1 MRYKLSFLLITT
13 ISFHLSAQI
22 ATHDMVFEKGQTKL
36 NQTQKKEIYELMPN
50 LMDGQ
55 SLIIYPVYIDD
66 GNQKLVFS
74 KHADLQAEAIIAFT
88 KTIGFETLGT
98 PRGFPCVHKGVSM
111 SANLKYHKSQYLE
124 MGEEPYSLQANYPE
138 KESQYFL
145 INPMRDTTIYGKE
158 GTEIHIPP
166 TALTSRKLVSIKLKE
181 FYSLA
186 DLMINDLS
194 TVSNGEMIQTGGSI
208 YLEAREYKT
217 KKKVTINP
225 NLGLDIAFT
234 GGRDDPKMEVFI
246 KDPHSAKM
254 NWIRPSKTVVTM
266 TKSWSMTE
274 TILDPETNEVISSKT
289 YNSKKEW
296 EDHLAEEKTKEEI
309 RQKEEVKRQE
319 VAKVIAAK
327 KQENYEKLKV
337 YDMGYINC
345 DRFPDEPKIQFMVA
359 ADDCI
364 VAEYFVVFDNV
375 RGVLKGETRGNS
387 VDFGTI
393 PSDKA
398 ARLIA
403 VSFQGDKT
411 YYYSQNFI
419 AKNTPN
425 AKVALR
431 PVAKSV
437 VDQQL
442 ALLK

>member
-1 MRYKLSFLLITT
+1 MRCKLSFLLIAA
-13 ISFHLSAQI
+13 IASHLSAQV
-22 ATHDMVFEKGQTKL
+22 ATHNLLFQKEQIKL
-36 NQTQKKEIYELMPN
+36 SQTQKKEIYELMPN

-74 KHADLQAEAIIAFT
+74 KYADLQAEAIIAFT

-111 SANLKYHKSQYLE
+111 SANLKYHKSRYLDN
-124 MGEEPYSLQANYPE
+124 GEKPYSLQANYPE

-158 GTEIHIPP
+158 GTEIHISP

-194 TVSNGEMIQTGGSI
+194 TVSDGEMIQTGGSI
-208 YLEAREYKT
+208 YLEAREHKT
-217 KKKVTINP
+217 EKKVTINP

-296 EDHLAEEKTKEEI
+296 EDHLNKKAEEKKTADI
-309 RQKEEVKRQE
+309 
-319 VAKVIAAK
+319 VIAK
-327 KQENYEKLKV
+327 KKANYEKLKV

-359 ADDCI
+359 ADDSI

-411 YYYSQNFI
+411 YFYSQNFI

-442 ALLK
+442 AMLK

>member
-1 MRYKLSFLLITT
+1 MRYKLSFLLITA
-13 ISFHLSAQI
+13 IASHLSAQV
-22 ATHDMVFEKGQTKL
+22 ATHNLLFQKEQIVL
-36 NQTQKKEIYELMPN
+36 SQTQKKEIYELMPN

-74 KHADLQAEAIIAFT
+74 KDADLQAEAIIAFT

-111 SANLKYHKSQYLE
+111 SANLKYHKSRYLDN
-124 MGEEPYSLQANYPE
+124 GEKPYSLQANYPE

-145 INPMRDTTIYGKE
+145 VNPMRDTTIYGKE

-208 YLEAREYKT
+208 YLDAREHKT
-217 KKKVTINP
+217 EKKVTINP

-234 GGRDDPKMEVFI
+234 DGRDDPKMEVFI
-246 KDPHSAKM
+246 KDPRSAKM

-296 EDHLAEEKTKEEI
+296 EDHLNKKAEEKKTADI
-309 RQKEEVKRQE
+309 
-319 VAKVIAAK
+319 IIAK
-327 KQENYEKLKV
+327 KKANYEKLKV

-345 DRFPDEPKIQFMVA
+345 DKFPDEPKIQFMVA
-359 ADDCI
+359 ADDSI

-387 VDFGTI
+387 VDFGAI

-411 YYYSQNFI
+411 YYYTQNFI

-425 AKVALR
+425 AQVALKQV
-431 PVAKSV
+431 PKSV

-442 ALLK
+442 AMLK

>member
-1 MRYKLSFLLITT
+1 
-13 ISFHLSAQI
+13 
-22 ATHDMVFEKGQTKL
+22 
-36 NQTQKKEIYELMPN
+36 
-50 LMDGQ
+50 MDGQ

-111 SANLKYHKSQYLE
+111 SANLKYHKSRYLDN
-124 MGEEPYSLQANYPE
+124 GEKPYSLQANYPE

-158 GTEIHIPP
+158 GTEIHIPT

-194 TVSNGEMIQTGGSI
+194 TVSDGEMIQTGGSI
-208 YLEAREYKT
+208 YLEAREHQT
-217 KKKVTINP
+217 EKKVTINP

-234 GGRDDPKMEVFI
+234 GGREDPKMEVFI

-254 NWIRPSKTVVTM
+254 NWIRPSKTEVTM

-296 EDHLAEEKTKEEI
+296 EDHLNKKAEEKKTADI
-309 RQKEEVKRQE
+309 
-319 VAKVIAAK
+319 VIAK
-327 KQENYEKLKV
+327 KKANYEKLKV

-359 ADDCI
+359 ADDNI

-411 YYYSQNFI
+411 YFYSQNFI

-431 PVAKSV
+431 PVPKSV

-442 ALLK
+442 AMLK

>member
-1 MRYKLSFLLITT
+1 MRCKLSFLLIAA
-13 ISFHLSAQI
+13 IASHLSAQV
-22 ATHDMVFEKGQTKL
+22 ATHNLLFQKEQIKL
-36 NQTQKKEIYELMPN
+36 SQTQKKEIYELMPN

-111 SANLKYHKSQYLE
+111 SANLKYHKSRYLDN
-124 MGEEPYSLQANYPE
+124 GEKPYSLQANYPE

-158 GTEIHIPP
+158 GTEIHIPT

-194 TVSNGEMIQTGGSI
+194 TVSDGEMIQTGGSI
-208 YLEAREYKT
+208 YLEAREHQT
-217 KKKVTINP
+217 EKKVTINP

-234 GGRDDPKMEVFI
+234 GGREDPKMEVFI

-254 NWIRPSKTVVTM
+254 NWIRPRKTEVTM

-296 EDHLAEEKTKEEI
+296 EDHLNKKAEEKKTADI
-309 RQKEEVKRQE
+309 
-319 VAKVIAAK
+319 VIAK
-327 KQENYEKLKV
+327 KKANYEKLKV

-359 ADDCI
+359 ADDSI

-387 VDFGTI
+387 VDFGMI

-411 YYYSQNFI
+411 YFYSQNFI

-431 PVAKSV
+431 PVPKSV

-442 ALLK
+442 AMLK

>member
-1 MRYKLSFLLITT
+1 MRYKLSFLLIAA
-13 ISFHLSAQI
+13 IASHLSAQV
-22 ATHDMVFEKGQTKL
+22 ATHNLLFQKEQIKL
-36 NQTQKKEIYELMPN
+36 SQTQKKEIYELMPN

-88 KTIGFETLGT
+88 KKIGFETLGT

-111 SANLKYHKSQYLE
+111 SANLKYHKSRYLDN
-124 MGEEPYSLQANYPE
+124 GEKPYSLQANYPE

-158 GTEIHIPP
+158 GTEIHISP

-194 TVSNGEMIQTGGSI
+194 TVSDGEMIQTGGSI
-208 YLEAREYKT
+208 YLEAREHQT
-217 KKKVTINP
+217 EKKVTINP

-234 GGRDDPKMEVFI
+234 GGREDPKMEVFI

-254 NWIRPSKTVVTM
+254 NWIRPSKTEVTM

-296 EDHLAEEKTKEEI
+296 EDHLNKKAEEKKTADI
-309 RQKEEVKRQE
+309 
-319 VAKVIAAK
+319 VIAK
-327 KQENYEKLKV
+327 KKANYEKLKV

-359 ADDCI
+359 ADDSI

-411 YYYSQNFI
+411 YFYSQNFI

-431 PVAKSV
+431 PVPKSI

-442 ALLK
+442 AMLK

>member
-1 MRYKLSFLLITT
+1 MRCKLSFLLIAA
-13 ISFHLSAQI
+13 IASHLSAQV
-22 ATHDMVFEKGQTKL
+22 ATHNLLFQKEQIKL
-36 NQTQKKEIYELMPN
+36 SQTQKKEIYELMPN

-111 SANLKYHKSQYLE
+111 SANLKYHKSRYLDN
-124 MGEEPYSLQANYPE
+124 GEKPYSLQANYPE

-194 TVSNGEMIQTGGSI
+194 TVSDGEMIQTGGSI
-208 YLEAREYKT
+208 YLEAREHQT
-217 KKKVTINP
+217 EKKVTINP

-234 GGRDDPKMEVFI
+234 GGRDDPKMGVFI

-254 NWIRPSKTVVTM
+254 NWIRPSKTEVTM

-296 EDHLAEEKTKEEI
+296 EDHLNKKAEEKKTADI
-309 RQKEEVKRQE
+309 
-319 VAKVIAAK
+319 VIAK
-327 KQENYEKLKV
+327 KKANYEKLKV

-359 ADDCI
+359 ADDSI

-411 YYYSQNFI
+411 YFYSQNFI

-431 PVAKSV
+431 PVPKSV

-442 ALLK
+442 AMLK

>member
-1 MRYKLSFLLITT
+1 MRYKLSFLLIAA
-13 ISFHLSAQI
+13 IASHLSAQV
-22 ATHDMVFEKGQTKL
+22 ATHNLLFQKEQIVL
-36 NQTQKKEIYELMPN
+36 SQTQKKEIYELMPH

-74 KHADLQAEAIIAFT
+74 KDADLQAEAIIAFT

-111 SANLKYHKSQYLE
+111 SANLKYHKSRYLDN
-124 MGEEPYSLQANYPE
+124 GEKPYSLQANYPE

-145 INPMRDTTIYGKE
+145 VNPMRDTTIYGKE

-208 YLEAREYKT
+208 YLDAREHKT
-217 KKKVTINP
+217 EKKVTINP

-234 GGRDDPKMEVFI
+234 DGRDDPKMEVFI
-246 KDPHSAKM
+246 KDPRSAKM

-296 EDHLAEEKTKEEI
+296 EDHLNKKAEEKKTADI
-309 RQKEEVKRQE
+309 
-319 VAKVIAAK
+319 IIAK
-327 KQENYEKLKV
+327 KKANYEKLKV

-345 DRFPDEPKIQFMVA
+345 DKFPDEPKIQFMVA
-359 ADDCI
+359 ADDSI
-364 VAEYFVVFDNV
+364 VAEYFVVFNNV

-387 VDFGTI
+387 VDFGAI

-425 AKVALR
+425 AQVALR
-431 PVAKSV
+431 QVRKSV

-442 ALLK
+442 AMLK

>member
-1 MRYKLSFLLITT
+1 MRYKLSFLLIAA
-13 ISFHLSAQI
+13 IASHLSAQV
-22 ATHDMVFEKGQTKL
+22 ATHNLLFQKEQLVL
-36 NQTQKKEIYELMPN
+36 SQTQKKEIYELMPN

-74 KHADLQAEAIIAFT
+74 KDADLQAEAIIAFT

-111 SANLKYHKSQYLE
+111 SANLKYHKSRYLDN
-124 MGEEPYSLQANYPE
+124 GEKPYSLQANYPE

-145 INPMRDTTIYGKE
+145 VNPMRDTTIYGKE

-208 YLEAREYKT
+208 YLDAREHKT
-217 KKKVTINP
+217 EKKVTINP

-234 GGRDDPKMEVFI
+234 DGRDDPKMEVFI
-246 KDPHSAKM
+246 KDPRSAKM

-296 EDHLAEEKTKEEI
+296 EDHLNKKAEEKKTADI
-309 RQKEEVKRQE
+309 
-319 VAKVIAAK
+319 IIAK
-327 KQENYEKLKV
+327 KKANYEKLKV

-345 DRFPDEPKIQFMVA
+345 DKFPDEPKIQFMVA
-359 ADDCI
+359 ADDSI

-387 VDFGTI
+387 VDFGAI

-411 YYYSQNFI
+411 YYYTQNFI

-425 AKVALR
+425 AQVALKQV
-431 PVAKSV
+431 PKSV

-442 ALLK
+442 AMLK

>member
-1 MRYKLSFLLITT
+1 MRYKLSFLLIAA
-13 ISFHLSAQI
+13 IASHLSAQV
-22 ATHDMVFEKGQTKL
+22 ATHNLLFQKEQIVL
-36 NQTQKKEIYELMPN
+36 SQTQKKEIYELMPH

-74 KHADLQAEAIIAFT
+74 KDADLQAEAIIAFT

-111 SANLKYHKSQYLE
+111 SANLKYHKSRYLDNDE
-124 MGEEPYSLQANYPE
+124 KPYSLQANYPE

-145 INPMRDTTIYGKE
+145 VNPMRDTTLYGKE

-208 YLEAREYKT
+208 YLDARKHKT
-217 KKKVTINP
+217 EKKVTINP

-234 GGRDDPKMEVFI
+234 DGRDDPKMEVFI
-246 KDPHSAKM
+246 KDPRSAKM
-254 NWIRPSKTVVTM
+254 NWVRPSKTVVTM

-296 EDHLAEEKTKEEI
+296 EDHLNKKAEEKKTADI
-309 RQKEEVKRQE
+309 
-319 VAKVIAAK
+319 IIAK
-327 KQENYEKLKV
+327 KKANYEKLKV

-345 DRFPDEPKIQFMVA
+345 DKFPDEPKIQFMVA
-359 ADDCI
+359 ADDSI
-364 VAEYFVVFDNV
+364 VAEYFVVFNNV

-387 VDFGTI
+387 VDFGAI

-411 YYYSQNFI
+411 YYYTQNFI

-425 AKVALR
+425 AQVALR
-431 PVAKSV
+431 QVRKSV

-442 ALLK
+442 AMLK

>member
-1 MRYKLSFLLITT
+1 MRYKLSFLLIAA
-13 ISFHLSAQI
+13 IASHLSAQV
-22 ATHDMVFEKGQTKL
+22 ATHNLLFQKEQIKL
-36 NQTQKKEIYELMPN
+36 SHTQKKDIYELMPN

-111 SANLKYHKSQYLE
+111 SANLKYHKSRYLDN
-124 MGEEPYSLQANYPE
+124 GEKPYSLQANYPE

-158 GTEIHIPP
+158 GTEIHISP

-208 YLEAREYKT
+208 FLDAREHKT
-217 KKKVTINP
+217 EKKVTINP

-234 GGRDDPKMEVFI
+234 DGRDDPKMEVFI
-246 KDPHSAKM
+246 KDPRSARM
-254 NWIRPSKTVVTM
+254 NWIQPSRTIVTM

-289 YNSKKEW
+289 YNSEKEW
-296 EDHLAEEKTKEEI
+296 EDHLNKKAEEKKTADI
-309 RQKEEVKRQE
+309 
-319 VAKVIAAK
+319 VIAK
-327 KQENYEKLKV
+327 KKANYEKLKV

-359 ADDCI
+359 ADDSI

-411 YYYSQNFI
+411 YFYSQNFI

-431 PVAKSV
+431 PVPKSV

-442 ALLK
+442 AMLK

>member
-1 MRYKLSFLLITT
+1 MRCKLSFLLIAA
-13 ISFHLSAQI
+13 IASHLSAQV
-22 ATHDMVFEKGQTKL
+22 ATHNLLFQKEQIKL
-36 NQTQKKEIYELMPN
+36 SQTQKKEIYELMPN

-111 SANLKYHKSQYLE
+111 SANLKYHKSRYLDN
-124 MGEEPYSLQANYPE
+124 GEKPYSLQANYPE

-158 GTEIHIPP
+158 GTEIHIPT

-194 TVSNGEMIQTGGSI
+194 TVSDGEMIQTGGSI
-208 YLEAREYKT
+208 YLEAREHQT
-217 KKKVTINP
+217 EKKVTINP

-234 GGRDDPKMEVFI
+234 GGREDPKMEVFI

-254 NWIRPSKTVVTM
+254 NWIRPRKTEVTM
-266 TKSWSMTE
+266 IKSWSMTE

-296 EDHLAEEKTKEEI
+296 EDHLNKKAEEKKTADI
-309 RQKEEVKRQE
+309 
-319 VAKVIAAK
+319 VIAK
-327 KQENYEKLKV
+327 KKANYEKLKV

-359 ADDCI
+359 ADDNI

-411 YYYSQNFI
+411 YFYSQNFI

-431 PVAKSV
+431 PVPKSV

-442 ALLK
+442 AMLK

>member
-1 MRYKLSFLLITT
+1 MRYKLSFLLIAA
-13 ISFHLSAQI
+13 IASHLSAQV
-22 ATHDMVFEKGQTKL
+22 ATHNLLFQKEQIKL
-36 NQTQKKEIYELMPN
+36 SQTQKKEIYELMPN

-111 SANLKYHKSQYLE
+111 SANLKYHKSRYLDN
-124 MGEEPYSLQANYPE
+124 GEKPYSLQANYPE

-158 GTEIHIPP
+158 GTEIHISP

-194 TVSNGEMIQTGGSI
+194 TVSDGEMIQTGGSI
-208 YLEAREYKT
+208 YLEAREHQT
-217 KKKVTINP
+217 EKKVTINP

-246 KDPHSAKM
+246 KDPRSARM
-254 NWIRPSKTVVTM
+254 NWIQPSRTEVTM

-296 EDHLAEEKTKEEI
+296 EDHLNKKAEEKKTADI
-309 RQKEEVKRQE
+309 
-319 VAKVIAAK
+319 VIAK
-327 KQENYEKLKV
+327 KKANYEKLKV

-359 ADDCI
+359 ADDSI

-411 YYYSQNFI
+411 YFYSQNFI

-431 PVAKSV
+431 PVPKSV

-442 ALLK
+442 AMLK

>member
-1 MRYKLSFLLITT
+1 MRYKLSFLLITA
-13 ISFHLSAQI
+13 IASHLSAQV
-22 ATHDMVFEKGQTKL
+22 ATHNLLFQKEQLVL
-36 NQTQKKEIYELMPN
+36 SQTQKKEIYELMPN

-74 KHADLQAEAIIAFT
+74 KDADLQAEAIIAFT

-111 SANLKYHKSQYLE
+111 SANLKYHKSRYLDN
-124 MGEEPYSLQANYPE
+124 GEKPYSLQANYPE

-145 INPMRDTTIYGKE
+145 VNPMRDTTIYGKE

-208 YLEAREYKT
+208 YLDAREHKT
-217 KKKVTINP
+217 EKKVTINP

-234 GGRDDPKMEVFI
+234 DGRDDPKMEVFI
-246 KDPHSAKM
+246 KDPRSAKM

-296 EDHLAEEKTKEEI
+296 EDHLNKKAEEKKTADI
-309 RQKEEVKRQE
+309 
-319 VAKVIAAK
+319 IIAK
-327 KQENYEKLKV
+327 KKANYEKLKV

-345 DRFPDEPKIQFMVA
+345 DKFPDEPKIQFMVA
-359 ADDCI
+359 ADDSI

-387 VDFGTI
+387 VDFGAI

-411 YYYSQNFI
+411 YYYTQNFI

-425 AKVALR
+425 AQVALR
-431 PVAKSV
+431 QVPKSV

-442 ALLK
+442 AMLK

>member
-1 MRYKLSFLLITT
+1 MRYKLSFLLIAA
-13 ISFHLSAQI
+13 IASHLSAQV
-22 ATHDMVFEKGQTKL
+22 ATHNLLFQKEQIKL
-36 NQTQKKEIYELMPN
+36 SQTQKKEIYELMPN

-111 SANLKYHKSQYLE
+111 SANLKYHKSRYLDN
-124 MGEEPYSLQANYPE
+124 GEKPYSLQANYPE

-194 TVSNGEMIQTGGSI
+194 TVSDGEMIQTGGSI
-208 YLEAREYKT
+208 YLEAREHQT
-217 KKKVTINP
+217 EKKVTINP

-254 NWIRPSKTVVTM
+254 NWIRPRKTEVTM
-266 TKSWSMTE
+266 IKSWSMTE

-296 EDHLAEEKTKEEI
+296 EDHLNKKAEEKKTADI
-309 RQKEEVKRQE
+309 
-319 VAKVIAAK
+319 VIAK
-327 KQENYEKLKV
+327 KKANYEKLKV

-359 ADDCI
+359 ADDSI

-411 YYYSQNFI
+411 YFYSQNFI

-431 PVAKSV
+431 PVPKSV

-442 ALLK
+442 AMLK

>member
-1 MRYKLSFLLITT
+1 MRCKLSFLLIAA
-13 ISFHLSAQI
+13 IASHLSAQV
-22 ATHDMVFEKGQTKL
+22 ATHNLLFQKEQIKL
-36 NQTQKKEIYELMPN
+36 SQTQKKEIYELMPN

-98 PRGFPCVHKGVSM
+98 PRGFPCVHKGIST
-111 SANLKYHKSQYLE
+111 SANLKYHKSRYLDN
-124 MGEEPYSLQANYPE
+124 GEKPYSLQANYPE

-194 TVSNGEMIQTGGSI
+194 TVSDGEMIQTGGSI
-208 YLEAREYKT
+208 YLEAREHQT
-217 KKKVTINP
+217 EKKVTINP

-246 KDPHSAKM
+246 KDPHSDKM
-254 NWIRPSKTVVTM
+254 NWIRPSKTEVTM

-296 EDHLAEEKTKEEI
+296 EDHLNKKAEEKKTADI
-309 RQKEEVKRQE
+309 
-319 VAKVIAAK
+319 VIAK
-327 KQENYEKLKV
+327 KKANYEKLKV

-359 ADDCI
+359 ADDSI

-387 VDFGTI
+387 VDFVTI

-411 YYYSQNFI
+411 YFYSQNFI

-431 PVAKSV
+431 PVPKSV

-442 ALLK
+442 AMLK

>member
-1 MRYKLSFLLITT
+1 MRYKLSFLLIAA
-13 ISFHLSAQI
+13 IASHLSAQV
-22 ATHDMVFEKGQTKL
+22 ATHNLLFQKEQIVL
-36 NQTQKKEIYELMPN
+36 SQTQKKEIYELMPH

-74 KHADLQAEAIIAFT
+74 KDADLQAEAIIAFT

-111 SANLKYHKSQYLE
+111 SANLKYHKSRYLDN
-124 MGEEPYSLQANYPE
+124 GEKPYSLQANYPE

-145 INPMRDTTIYGKE
+145 VNPMRDTTLYGKE

-208 YLEAREYKT
+208 YLDAREHKT
-217 KKKVTINP
+217 EKKVTINP

-234 GGRDDPKMEVFI
+234 DGRDDPKMEVFI
-246 KDPHSAKM
+246 KDPRSVRM

-296 EDHLAEEKTKEEI
+296 EDHLNKKAEEKKTADI
-309 RQKEEVKRQE
+309 
-319 VAKVIAAK
+319 IIAK
-327 KQENYEKLKV
+327 KKANYEKLKV

-345 DRFPDEPKIQFMVA
+345 DKFPDEPKIQFMVA
-359 ADDCI
+359 ADDSI
-364 VAEYFVVFDNV
+364 VAEYFVVFNNV

-387 VDFGTI
+387 VDFGAI

-411 YYYSQNFI
+411 YYYTQNFI

-425 AKVALR
+425 AQVALR
-431 PVAKSV
+431 QVRKSV

-442 ALLK
+442 AMLK

>member
-1 MRYKLSFLLITT
+1 MRYKLSFLLITA
-13 ISFHLSAQI
+13 IASHLSAQV
-22 ATHDMVFEKGQTKL
+22 ATHNLLFQKEQIVL
-36 NQTQKKEIYELMPN
+36 SQTQKKEIYELMPN

-74 KHADLQAEAIIAFT
+74 KDADLQAEAIIAFT

-111 SANLKYHKSQYLE
+111 SANLKYHKSRYLDN
-124 MGEEPYSLQANYPE
+124 GEKPYSLQANYPE

-145 INPMRDTTIYGKE
+145 VNPMRDTTIYGKE

-208 YLEAREYKT
+208 YLDAREHKT
-217 KKKVTINP
+217 EKKVTINP

-234 GGRDDPKMEVFI
+234 DGRDDPKMEVFI
-246 KDPHSAKM
+246 KDPRSAKM

-296 EDHLAEEKTKEEI
+296 EDHLNKKAEEKKTADI
-309 RQKEEVKRQE
+309 
-319 VAKVIAAK
+319 IIAK
-327 KQENYEKLKV
+327 KKANYEKLKV

-345 DRFPDEPKIQFMVA
+345 DKFPDEPKIQFMVA
-359 ADDCI
+359 ADDSI

-387 VDFGTI
+387 VDFGAI

-411 YYYSQNFI
+411 YYYTQNFI

-425 AKVALR
+425 AQVALR
-431 PVAKSV
+431 QVPKSV

-442 ALLK
+442 AMLK

>member
-1 MRYKLSFLLITT
+1 MRYKLSFLLIAA
-13 ISFHLSAQI
+13 IASHLSAQV
-22 ATHDMVFEKGQTKL
+22 ATHNLLFQKEQIKL
-36 NQTQKKEIYELMPN
+36 SHTQKKEIYELMPN

-111 SANLKYHKSQYLE
+111 SANLKYHKSRYLDN
-124 MGEEPYSLQANYPE
+124 GEKPYSLQANYPE

-145 INPMRDTTIYGKE
+145 INPMRDTTISGKE
-158 GTEIHIPP
+158 GTEIHISP

-194 TVSNGEMIQTGGSI
+194 TVSDGEMIQTGGSI
-208 YLEAREYKT
+208 YLEAREHKT
-217 KKKVTINP
+217 EKKVTINP

-296 EDHLAEEKTKEEI
+296 EDHLNKKAEEKKTADI
-309 RQKEEVKRQE
+309 
-319 VAKVIAAK
+319 VIAK
-327 KQENYEKLKV
+327 KKANYEKLKV

-359 ADDCI
+359 ADDSI

-375 RGVLKGETRGNS
+375 RGVLKGETKGNS

-431 PVAKSV
+431 PVPKSV

-442 ALLK
+442 AMLK

>member
-1 MRYKLSFLLITT
+1 MRYKLSFLLIAA
-13 ISFHLSAQI
+13 IASHLSAQV
-22 ATHDMVFEKGQTKL
+22 ATHNLLFQKEQIVL
-36 NQTQKKEIYELMPN
+36 SQTQKKEIYELMPN

-74 KHADLQAEAIIAFT
+74 KDADLQAEAIIAFT

-111 SANLKYHKSQYLE
+111 SANLKYHKSRYLDN
-124 MGEEPYSLQANYPE
+124 GEKPYSLQANYPE

-145 INPMRDTTIYGKE
+145 VNPMRDTTIYGKE

-208 YLEAREYKT
+208 YLDAREHKT
-217 KKKVTINP
+217 EKKVTINP

-234 GGRDDPKMEVFI
+234 DGRDDPKMEVFI
-246 KDPHSAKM
+246 KDPRSAKM

-296 EDHLAEEKTKEEI
+296 EDHLNKKAEEKKTADI
-309 RQKEEVKRQE
+309 
-319 VAKVIAAK
+319 IIAK
-327 KQENYEKLKV
+327 KKANYEKLKV

-345 DRFPDEPKIQFMVA
+345 DKFPDEPKIQFMVA
-359 ADDCI
+359 ADDSI

-387 VDFGTI
+387 VDFGAI

-411 YYYSQNFI
+411 YYYTQNFI

-425 AKVALR
+425 AQVALR
-431 PVAKSV
+431 QVPKSV

-442 ALLK
+442 AMLK

>member
-1 MRYKLSFLLITT
+1 VLS
-13 ISFHLSAQI
+13 
-22 ATHDMVFEKGQTKL
+22 
-36 NQTQKKEIYELMPN
+36 QTQKKEIYELMPH

-74 KHADLQAEAIIAFT
+74 KDADLQAEAIIAFT

-111 SANLKYHKSQYLE
+111 SANLKYHKSRYLDN
-124 MGEEPYSLQANYPE
+124 GEKPYSLQANYPE

-145 INPMRDTTIYGKE
+145 VNPMRDTTIYGKE

-208 YLEAREYKT
+208 YLDAREHKT
-217 KKKVTINP
+217 EKKVTINP

-234 GGRDDPKMEVFI
+234 DGRDDPKMEVFI
-246 KDPHSAKM
+246 KDPRSARM

-296 EDHLAEEKTKEEI
+296 EDHLNKKAEEKKTADI
-309 RQKEEVKRQE
+309 
-319 VAKVIAAK
+319 IIAK
-327 KQENYEKLKV
+327 KKANYEKLKV

-345 DRFPDEPKIQFMVA
+345 DKFPDEPKIQFMVA
-359 ADDCI
+359 ADDSI
-364 VAEYFVVFDNV
+364 VAEYFVVFNNV

-387 VDFGTI
+387 VDFGAI

-411 YYYSQNFI
+411 YYYTQNFI

-425 AKVALR
+425 AQVALR
-431 PVAKSV
+431 QVPKSV

-442 ALLK
+442 AMLK

>member
-1 MRYKLSFLLITT
+1 MRYKLSFLLIAA
-13 ISFHLSAQI
+13 IASHLSAQV
-22 ATHDMVFEKGQTKL
+22 ATHNLLFQKEQIKL
-36 NQTQKKEIYELMPN
+36 SHTQKKEIYELMPN

-88 KTIGFETLGT
+88 KKIGFETLGT

-111 SANLKYHKSQYLE
+111 SANLKYHKSRYLDN
-124 MGEEPYSLQANYPE
+124 GEKPYSLQANYPE

-145 INPMRDTTIYGKE
+145 INPMRDTTISGKE
-158 GTEIHIPP
+158 GTEIHISP

-194 TVSNGEMIQTGGSI
+194 TVSDGEMIQTGGSI
-208 YLEAREYKT
+208 YLEAREHKT
-217 KKKVTINP
+217 EKKVTINP

-296 EDHLAEEKTKEEI
+296 EDHLNKKAEEKKTADI
-309 RQKEEVKRQE
+309 
-319 VAKVIAAK
+319 VIAK
-327 KQENYEKLKV
+327 KKANYEKLKV

-359 ADDCI
+359 ADDSI

-375 RGVLKGETRGNS
+375 RGVLKGETKGNS

-431 PVAKSV
+431 PVPKSV

-442 ALLK
+442 AMLK

>member
-1 MRYKLSFLLITT
+1 MRCKLSFLLIAA
-13 ISFHLSAQI
+13 IASHLSAQV
-22 ATHDMVFEKGQTKL
+22 ATHNLLFQKEQIKL
-36 NQTQKKEIYELMPN
+36 SQTQKKEIYELMPN

-111 SANLKYHKSQYLE
+111 SANLKYHKSRYLDN
-124 MGEEPYSLQANYPE
+124 GEKPYSLQANYPE

-158 GTEIHIPP
+158 GTEIHIPT

-194 TVSNGEMIQTGGSI
+194 TVSDGEMIQTGGSI
-208 YLEAREYKT
+208 YLEAREHQT
-217 KKKVTINP
+217 EKKVTINP

-234 GGRDDPKMEVFI
+234 GGREDPKMEVFI

-254 NWIRPSKTVVTM
+254 NWIRPRKTEVTM
-266 TKSWSMTE
+266 IKSWSMTE

-296 EDHLAEEKTKEEI
+296 EEHLNKKAEEKKTADI
-309 RQKEEVKRQE
+309 
-319 VAKVIAAK
+319 VIAK
-327 KQENYEKLKV
+327 KKANYEKLKV

-359 ADDCI
+359 ADDSI

-411 YYYSQNFI
+411 YFYSQNFI

-425 AKVALR
+425 AKVALM
-431 PVAKSV
+431 PVPKSI

-442 ALLK
+442 AMLK

>member
-1 MRYKLSFLLITT
+1 
-13 ISFHLSAQI
+13 
-22 ATHDMVFEKGQTKL
+22 
-36 NQTQKKEIYELMPN
+36 
-50 LMDGQ
+50 MDGQ

-74 KHADLQAEAIIAFT
+74 KDADLQAEAIIAFT

-111 SANLKYHKSQYLE
+111 SANLKYHKSRYLDN
-124 MGEEPYSLQANYPE
+124 GEKPYSLQANYPE

-145 INPMRDTTIYGKE
+145 VNPMRDTTIYGKE

-208 YLEAREYKT
+208 YLDAREHKT
-217 KKKVTINP
+217 EKKVTINP

-234 GGRDDPKMEVFI
+234 DGRDDPKMEVFI
-246 KDPHSAKM
+246 KDPRSAKM

-296 EDHLAEEKTKEEI
+296 EDHLNKKAEEKKTADI
-309 RQKEEVKRQE
+309 
-319 VAKVIAAK
+319 IIAK
-327 KQENYEKLKV
+327 KKANYEKLKV

-345 DRFPDEPKIQFMVA
+345 DKFPDEPKIQFMVA
-359 ADDCI
+359 ADDSI

-387 VDFGTI
+387 VDFGAI

-411 YYYSQNFI
+411 YYYTQNFI

-425 AKVALR
+425 AQVALKQV
-431 PVAKSV
+431 PKSV

-442 ALLK
+442 AMLK

>member
-1 MRYKLSFLLITT
+1 MRCKLSFLLIAA
-13 ISFHLSAQI
+13 IASHLSAQV
-22 ATHDMVFEKGQTKL
+22 ATHNLLFQKEQIKL
-36 NQTQKKEIYELMPN
+36 SQTQKKEIYELMPN

-111 SANLKYHKSQYLE
+111 SANLKYHKSRYLDN
-124 MGEEPYSLQANYPE
+124 GEKPYSLQANYPE

-158 GTEIHIPP
+158 GTEIHIPT

-194 TVSNGEMIQTGGSI
+194 TVSDGEMIQTGGSI
-208 YLEAREYKT
+208 YLEAREHQT
-217 KKKVTINP
+217 EKKVTINP

-234 GGRDDPKMEVFI
+234 GGREDPKMEVFI

-254 NWIRPSKTVVTM
+254 NWIRPRKTEVTM

-296 EDHLAEEKTKEEI
+296 EDHLNKKAEEKKTADI
-309 RQKEEVKRQE
+309 
-319 VAKVIAAK
+319 VIAK
-327 KQENYEKLKV
+327 KKANYEKLKV

-359 ADDCI
+359 ADDNI

-411 YYYSQNFI
+411 YFYSQNFI

-431 PVAKSV
+431 PVPKSV

-442 ALLK
+442 AMLK

>member
-1 MRYKLSFLLITT
+1 MRCKLSFLLIAA
-13 ISFHLSAQI
+13 IASHLSAQV
-22 ATHDMVFEKGQTKL
+22 ATHNLLFQKEQIKL
-36 NQTQKKEIYELMPN
+36 SQTQKKEIYELMPN

-111 SANLKYHKSQYLE
+111 SANLKYHKSRYLDN
-124 MGEEPYSLQANYPE
+124 GEKPYSLQANYPE

-158 GTEIHIPP
+158 GTEIHIPT

-194 TVSNGEMIQTGGSI
+194 TVSDGEMIQTGGSI
-208 YLEAREYKT
+208 YLEAREHQT
-217 KKKVTINP
+217 EKKVTINP

-234 GGRDDPKMEVFI
+234 GGREDPKMEVFI

-254 NWIRPSKTVVTM
+254 NWIRPRKTEVTM

-296 EDHLAEEKTKEEI
+296 EDHLNKKAEEKKTADI
-309 RQKEEVKRQE
+309 
-319 VAKVIAAK
+319 VIAK
-327 KQENYEKLKV
+327 KKANYEKLKV

-359 ADDCI
+359 ADDSI

-411 YYYSQNFI
+411 YFYSQNFI

-431 PVAKSV
+431 PVPKSV

-442 ALLK
+442 AMLK

>member
-1 MRYKLSFLLITT
+1 MRYKLSFLLIAA
-13 ISFHLSAQI
+13 IASHLSAQV
-22 ATHDMVFEKGQTKL
+22 ATHNLLFQKEQL
-36 NQTQKKEIYELMPN
+36 ILSQTQKKEIYELMPH

-74 KHADLQAEAIIAFT
+74 KDADLQAEAIIAFT

-98 PRGFPCVHKGVSM
+98 PRGFPCEHKGVSM
-111 SANLKYHKSQYLE
+111 SANLKYHKSRYLDN
-124 MGEEPYSLQANYPE
+124 GEKPYSLQANYPE

-145 INPMRDTTIYGKE
+145 VNPMRDTTIYGKE

-186 DLMINDLS
+186 DLMINNLS

-208 YLEAREYKT
+208 YLDAREHKT
-217 KKKVTINP
+217 EKKVTINP

-234 GGRDDPKMEVFI
+234 DGRDDPKMEVFI
-246 KDPHSAKM
+246 KDPRSAKM

-296 EDHLAEEKTKEEI
+296 EDHLNKKAEEKKTADI
-309 RQKEEVKRQE
+309 
-319 VAKVIAAK
+319 IIAK
-327 KQENYEKLKV
+327 KKANYEKLKV

-345 DRFPDEPKIQFMVA
+345 DKFPDEPKIQFMVA
-359 ADDCI
+359 ADDSI
-364 VAEYFVVFDNV
+364 VAEYFVVFNNV

-387 VDFGTI
+387 VDFGAI

-425 AKVALR
+425 AQVALR
-431 PVAKSV
+431 QVPKSV

-442 ALLK
+442 AMLK

>member
-1 MRYKLSFLLITT
+1 MRCKLSLLLIAA
-13 ISFHLSAQI
+13 IASHLSAQV
-22 ATHDMVFEKGQTKL
+22 ATHNLLFQKEQIKL
-36 NQTQKKEIYELMPN
+36 SQTQKKEIYELMPN

-74 KHADLQAEAIIAFT
+74 KYADLQAEAIIAFT

-111 SANLKYHKSQYLE
+111 SANLKYHKSRYLDN
-124 MGEEPYSLQANYPE
+124 GEKPYSLQANYPE

-158 GTEIHIPP
+158 GTEIHIPT

-194 TVSNGEMIQTGGSI
+194 TVSDGEMIQTGGSI
-208 YLEAREYKT
+208 YLEAREHQT
-217 KKKVTINP
+217 EKKVTINP

-234 GGRDDPKMEVFI
+234 GGREDPKMEVFI

-254 NWIRPSKTVVTM
+254 NWIRPRKTEVTM

-296 EDHLAEEKTKEEI
+296 EDHLNKKAEEKKTADI
-309 RQKEEVKRQE
+309 
-319 VAKVIAAK
+319 VIAK
-327 KQENYEKLKV
+327 KKANYEKLKV

-345 DRFPDEPKIQFMVA
+345 DRFPDEPKIQFIVA
-359 ADDCI
+359 ADDSI

-411 YYYSQNFI
+411 YFYSQNFI

-431 PVAKSV
+431 PVPKSV

-442 ALLK
+442 AMLK

>member
-1 MRYKLSFLLITT
+1 MRYKLSFLLIAA
-13 ISFHLSAQI
+13 IASHLSAQV
-22 ATHDMVFEKGQTKL
+22 ATHNLLFQKEQIKL
-36 NQTQKKEIYELMPN
+36 SQTQKKEIYELMPN

-111 SANLKYHKSQYLE
+111 SANLKYHKSRYLDN
-124 MGEEPYSLQANYPE
+124 GEKPYSLQANYPE

-158 GTEIHIPP
+158 GTEIHISP

-194 TVSNGEMIQTGGSI
+194 TVSDGEMIQTGGSI
-208 YLEAREYKT
+208 YLEAREHKT
-217 KKKVTINP
+217 EKKVTINP

-296 EDHLAEEKTKEEI
+296 EDHLNKKAEEKKTADI
-309 RQKEEVKRQE
+309 
-319 VAKVIAAK
+319 VIAK
-327 KQENYEKLKV
+327 KKANYEKLKV

-359 ADDCI
+359 ADDSI

-411 YYYSQNFI
+411 YFYSQNFI
-419 AKNTPN
+419 AKNTAN

-431 PVAKSV
+431 PVPKSV

-442 ALLK
+442 AMLK

>member
-1 MRYKLSFLLITT
+1 MRCKLSFLLIAA
-13 ISFHLSAQI
+13 IASHLSAQV
-22 ATHDMVFEKGQTKL
+22 ATHNLLFQKEQIKL
-36 NQTQKKEIYELMPN
+36 SQTQKKEIYELMPN

-111 SANLKYHKSQYLE
+111 SANLKYHKSRYLDN
-124 MGEEPYSLQANYPE
+124 GEKPYSLQANYPE

-158 GTEIHIPP
+158 GTEIHIAPN
-166 TALTSRKLVSIKLKE
+166 ALTSRKMVAVELKE
-181 FYSLA
+181 FYKLA

-208 YLEAREYKT
+208 YLDAKEYQT
-217 KKKVTINP
+217 EKKVAINP
-225 NLGLDIAFT
+225 RLGLDIAFT
-234 GGRDDPKMEVFI
+234 DGRDDPKMEVFI

-254 NWIRPSKTVVTM
+254 NWIRPSKTVVTK

-296 EDHLAEEKTKEEI
+296 EEHLNKKAEEKKTADI
-309 RQKEEVKRQE
+309 
-319 VAKVIAAK
+319 VIAK
-327 KQENYEKLKV
+327 KKANYEKLKV
-337 YDMGYINC
+337 YDMGHINC
-345 DRFPDEPKIQFMVA
+345 DRFPDEPKIQFIVA
-359 ADDCI
+359 ADDSI

-387 VDFGTI
+387 VDFGMI

-411 YYYSQNFI
+411 YFYSQNFI

-425 AKVALR
+425 VKVALS
-431 PVAKSV
+431 PVPKSL

-442 ALLK
+442 AMLK

>member
-1 MRYKLSFLLITT
+1 MRYKLSFLLIAA
-13 ISFHLSAQI
+13 IASHLSAQV
-22 ATHDMVFEKGQTKL
+22 ATHNLLFQKEQIKL
-36 NQTQKKEIYELMPN
+36 SQTQKKEIYELMPN

-88 KTIGFETLGT
+88 KKIGFETLGT

-111 SANLKYHKSQYLE
+111 SANLKYHKSRYLDN
-124 MGEEPYSLQANYPE
+124 GEKPYSLQANYPE

-158 GTEIHIPP
+158 GTEIHISP

-208 YLEAREYKT
+208 FLDAREHKT
-217 KKKVTINP
+217 EKKVTINP

-234 GGRDDPKMEVFI
+234 DGRDDPKMEVFI
-246 KDPHSAKM
+246 KDPRSARM
-254 NWIRPSKTVVTM
+254 NWIQPSRTEVTM
-266 TKSWSMTE
+266 IKSWSMTE

-296 EDHLAEEKTKEEI
+296 EDHLNKKAEEKKTADI
-309 RQKEEVKRQE
+309 
-319 VAKVIAAK
+319 VIAK
-327 KQENYEKLKV
+327 KKANYEKLKV

-359 ADDCI
+359 ADDSI

-411 YYYSQNFI
+411 YFYSQNFI

-431 PVAKSV
+431 PVPKSI

-442 ALLK
+442 AMLK

>member
-1 MRYKLSFLLITT
+1 MRCKLSFLLIAA
-13 ISFHLSAQI
+13 IASHLSAQV
-22 ATHDMVFEKGQTKL
+22 ATHNLLFQKEQIKL
-36 NQTQKKEIYELMPN
+36 SQTQKKEIYELMPN

-111 SANLKYHKSQYLE
+111 SANLKYHKSRYLDN
-124 MGEEPYSLQANYPE
+124 GEKPYSLQANYPE

-194 TVSNGEMIQTGGSI
+194 TVSDGEMIQTGGSI
-208 YLEAREYKT
+208 YLEAREHQT
-217 KKKVTINP
+217 EKKVTINP

-234 GGRDDPKMEVFI
+234 GGREDPKMEVFI

-254 NWIRPSKTVVTM
+254 NWIRPSKTEVTM

-296 EDHLAEEKTKEEI
+296 EDHLNKKAEEKKTADI
-309 RQKEEVKRQE
+309 
-319 VAKVIAAK
+319 VIAK
-327 KQENYEKLKV
+327 KKANYEKLKV

-359 ADDCI
+359 ADDSI

-411 YYYSQNFI
+411 YFYSQNFI

-431 PVAKSV
+431 PVPKSV

-442 ALLK
+442 AMLK

>member
-1 MRYKLSFLLITT
+1 MRYKLSFLLIAA
-13 ISFHLSAQI
+13 IASHLSAQV
-22 ATHDMVFEKGQTKL
+22 ATHNLLFQKEQIVL
-36 NQTQKKEIYELMPN
+36 SQTQKKEIYELMPN

-74 KHADLQAEAIIAFT
+74 KDADLQAEAIIAFT

-111 SANLKYHKSQYLE
+111 SANLKYHKSRYLDN
-124 MGEEPYSLQANYPE
+124 GEKPYSLQANYPE

-145 INPMRDTTIYGKE
+145 VNPMRDTTIYGKE

-208 YLEAREYKT
+208 YLDAREHKT
-217 KKKVTINP
+217 EKKVTINP

-234 GGRDDPKMEVFI
+234 DGRDDPKMEVFI
-246 KDPHSAKM
+246 KDPRSAKM

-296 EDHLAEEKTKEEI
+296 EDHLNKKAEEKKTADI
-309 RQKEEVKRQE
+309 
-319 VAKVIAAK
+319 IIAK
-327 KQENYEKLKV
+327 KKANYEKLKV

-345 DRFPDEPKIQFMVA
+345 DKFPDEPKIQFMVA
-359 ADDCI
+359 ADDSI

-387 VDFGTI
+387 VDFGAI

-411 YYYSQNFI
+411 YYYTQNFI

-425 AKVALR
+425 AQVALKQV
-431 PVAKSV
+431 PKSV

-442 ALLK
+442 AMLK

>member
-1 MRYKLSFLLITT
+1 
-13 ISFHLSAQI
+13 
-22 ATHDMVFEKGQTKL
+22 
-36 NQTQKKEIYELMPN
+36 MPN

-88 KTIGFETLGT
+88 KKIGFETLGT

-111 SANLKYHKSQYLE
+111 SANLKYHKSRYLDN
-124 MGEEPYSLQANYPE
+124 GEKPYSLQANYPE

-158 GTEIHIPP
+158 GTEIHISP

-208 YLEAREYKT
+208 FLDAREHKT
-217 KKKVTINP
+217 EKKVTINP

-234 GGRDDPKMEVFI
+234 DGRDDPKMEVFI
-246 KDPHSAKM
+246 KDPRSARM
-254 NWIRPSKTVVTM
+254 NWIQPSRTEVTM
-266 TKSWSMTE
+266 IKSWSMTE

-296 EDHLAEEKTKEEI
+296 EDHLNKKAEEKKTADI
-309 RQKEEVKRQE
+309 
-319 VAKVIAAK
+319 VIAK
-327 KQENYEKLKV
+327 KKANYEKLKV

-359 ADDCI
+359 ADDSI

-411 YYYSQNFI
+411 YFYSQNFI

-431 PVAKSV
+431 PVPKSI

-442 ALLK
+442 AMLK